1 VEMMKKCLV
10 ILVMLLLSFAGVNAK
25 EGKLYNLESTQVVD
39 IKDSQSGRAYELY
52 IKLPQGYSEKAHK
65 RYPVIYYTDAK
76 WHLEILSSAT
86 EYIIEDVILVGISW
100 EKGLSNKK
108 EHVSRFRDYTILK
121 SKNSKRQTGGA
132 KTHLAFI
139 QNDVFS
145 YVENQYRTVPENR
158 SYFGYSLSGMFGAYI
173 LLTQPDTFKN
183 YILGSP
189 TTLGDD
195 TNIYEVDSITALG
208 VNEKTNANVFVS
220 VGAKEGSEMVNHAV
234 GLVSWLNKKK
244 QPNLSTKLV
253 VIEDEDHGSA
263 FPMTAV
269 RSIYWLAERYN

>member
-1 VEMMKKCLV
+1 MMKKSLILLV
-10 ILVMLLLSFAGVNAK
+10 IWLLSFGGVNAK
-25 EGKLYNLESTQVVD
+25 EGRLYELESTQIVD
-39 IKDSQSGRAYELY
+39 IQDSQSGRAYELY
-52 IKLPQGYSEKAHK
+52 IKLPQGYSEKEQK

-121 SKNSKRQTGGA
+121 SKNPTRQTGDA
-132 KTHLAFI
+132 KAHLAFI
-139 QNDVFS
+139 QNDVFRF
-145 YVENQYRTVPENR
+145 VENLYRTVPENR

-183 YILGSP
+183 YILGSL
-189 TTLGDD
+189 TTLMDD
-195 TNIYEVDSITALG
+195 SNIYEADTITAVG
-208 VNEKTNANVFVS
+208 INDKTNANVFIS
-220 VGAKEGSEMVNHAV
+220 VGAKESPEMVNHAV
-234 GLVSWLNKKK
+234 GFVSWLNKKK
-244 QPNLSTKLV
+244 QANLSAKLV

-269 RSIYWLAERYN
+269 RSIYWLADRYN

>member
-1 VEMMKKCLV
+1 
-10 ILVMLLLSFAGVNAK
+10 MLLLSFAGANAK
-25 EGKLYNLESTQVVD
+25 AGIFYELENTQVVD

-52 IKLPQGYSEKAHK
+52 IKLPQGYSEKEQK

-86 EYIIEDVILVGISW
+86 EYIIDDVILVGISW

-121 SKNSKRQTGGA
+121 SKNSKRQTGDA
-132 KTHLAFI
+132 KAHLAFI
-139 QNDVFS
+139 QNDVFRF
-145 YVENQYRTVPENR
+145 VENQYRTVPENR

-189 TTLGDD
+189 TTLMDD
-195 TNIYEVDSITALG
+195 SNIYEVDTITDAG
-208 VNEKTNANVFVS
+208 INEKINANVFIS
-220 VGAKEGSEMVNHAV
+220 VGAKESSEMVSHAV
-234 GLVSWLNKKK
+234 GFVSWLNKKK
-244 QPNLSTKLV
+244 LANLSAKLV

-269 RSIYWLAERYN
+269 RSIYWLADRYN